1 MLIYIQW
8 SMGDRTGYA
17 THGDYVFGWK
27 GDSLQRAMD
36 SSCMFQ
42 ACGNGKPL
50 LSQNAAAINSCKVKP
65 TVTED
70 TEGCELYPTTSM
82 NSDQRLIVGYKGLTA
97 LPGAM

>member
-1 MLIYIQW
+1 
-8 SMGDRTGYA
+8 MGDRTGYA

-50 LSQNAAAINSCKVKP
+50 LSQNAAAINKCKIKP
-65 TVTED
+65 TVPED
-70 TEGCELYPTTSM
+70 TEGCKLYIITLM
-82 NSDQRLIVGYKGLTA
+82 NSEQQLTILQIGLTA
-97 LPGAM
+97 LPSTM

>member
-1 MLIYIQW
+1 
-8 SMGDRTGYA
+8 MGDKTGYA

-27 GDSLQRAMD
+27 GDSLQKAMD

-50 LSQNAAAINSCKVKP
+50 LSQNAAAINKCKITP

-70 TEGCELYPTTSM
+70 TEGCKLSLGAFLGLRKVAYHYLT
-82 NSDQRLIVGYKGLTA
+82 GLTA

>member
-1 MLIYIQW
+1 
-8 SMGDRTGYA
+8 MGDRTGYA

-50 LSQNAAAINSCKVKP
+50 LSQNAAAINKCKVKA

-70 TEGCELYPTTSM
+70 TDGCKLYKTMSTSWGCVA
-82 NSDQRLIVGYKGLTA
+82 NFPVNRAHCTSW
-97 LPGAM
+97 